1 MDKFRIDKILLETL
15 AKMLDQLTSFVPNLI
30 LAILIFVI
38 GQFIAKTVRFIFTKV
53 LKKTRIDDLG
63 EKVNEIDFVKKFK
76 IEMILSNLVPSILYY
91 FMIIL
96 FLSAATEKLGVKV
109 ITDLVASITNNIFPF
124 IAAFI
129 LLLVGLL
136 IADVLQKIIVAAC
149 KSMNISSAKL
159 IGNIVFFFIFIISLI
174 AALGQA
180 GINTALLESS
190 FSIIIA
196 GVIFAFSLGYGI
208 ASKDV
213 LANMI
218 SSFYS
223 KNKFKEGQVI
233 EIDGVKGEIISVDN
247 TSISIKTAD
256 SKTIIPLNLL
266 QTKQVILFD
275 KKD

>member
-1 MDKFRIDKILLETL
+1 MEKFRIDKILLETL

-159 IGNIVFFFIFIISLI
+159 IGSIVFFFIFIISLI

-180 GINTALLESS
+180 GINTALLETS
-190 FSIIIA
+190 FAIIIA

-233 EIDGVKGEIISVDN
+233 EIDGVRGEIISVDN
-247 TSISIKTAD
+247 TSISIKTTD

-275 KKD
+275 K

>member
-38 GQFIAKTVRFIFTKV
+38 GQFIAKTIRFIFTKV

-136 IADVLQKIIVAAC
+136 VADVLQKIIVAAC

-159 IGNIVFFFIFIISLI
+159 IGSIVFFFIFIISLI

-190 FSIIIA
+190 FAIIIA

-223 KNKFKEGQVI
+223 KNKFKEGQLI
-233 EIDGVKGEIISVDN
+233 EIDGVKGEVIGVDN

-256 SKTIIPLNLL
+256 SKTIIPLSLL

-275 KKD
+275 

>member
-1 MDKFRIDKILLETL
+1 MDKFRIDKILIETL

-38 GQFIAKTVRFIFTKV
+38 GQFIAKTIRFIFTKV

-159 IGNIVFFFIFIISLI
+159 IGSIVFFFIFIISLI

-180 GINTALLESS
+180 GINTTLLESS

-233 EIDGVKGEIISVDN
+233 EIDGVRGEIISVDN
-247 TSISIKTAD
+247 TSISIKTTD

-275 KKD
+275 K